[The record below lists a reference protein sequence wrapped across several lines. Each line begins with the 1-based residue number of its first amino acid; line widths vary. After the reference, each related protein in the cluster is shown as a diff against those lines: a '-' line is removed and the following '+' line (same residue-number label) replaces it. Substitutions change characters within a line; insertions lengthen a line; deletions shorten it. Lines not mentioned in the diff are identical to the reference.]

1 MPSRSSLSLLVIL
14 PLLFATGCLH
24 RPSSAVVVTGTLSGE
39 IVWEGEV
46 QLGGDVILAP
56 GGHLT
61 ILPGTT
67 VRFLPAEGFPAGL
80 SEHPYFSGSELI
92 IQGKLTAIGTA
103 TAPISFRAAD
113 DAAPAGSWG
122 AINFEGGAEGLFV
135 HCILRQADSAIH
147 SRESSVYIEESLLEE
162 NLAGIRFNSSVML
175 IERNL
180 LRGNTTAIRF
190 HFGEPVVCNNRF
202 EGNRVNLFITSHPR
216 DYLFENNIFGAPLDY
231 QVVLG
236 EEVPEDVQLS
246 GNYWGRGATDSALVS
261 IFDGRRDP
269 YLGRVLIEPQLTA
282 PAEGGPAWIR

>member
-1 MPSRSSLSLLVIL
+1 MPLRSSLSLLVIV
-14 PLLFATGCLH
+14 PLLFAAGCLH
-24 RPSSAVVVTGTLSGE
+24 RPLSAVVTGTLSGE

-56 GGHLT
+56 GAHLT

-67 VRFLPAEGFPAGL
+67 VRFLPAEGFPGAL

-92 IQGKLTAIGTA
+92 VQGKLTAIGTA
-103 TAPISFRAAD
+103 AAPISFRASD
-113 DAAPAGSWG
+113 DSAPAGSWG
-122 AINFEGGAEGLFV
+122 AINFEGGAEGIFD

-147 SRESSVYIEESLLEE
+147 SRESSIYIKESLLEE
-162 NLAGIRFNSSVML
+162 NLVGIRFNSSVML

-180 LRGNTTAIRF
+180 LRGNTTGIRF

-202 EGNRVNLFITSHPR
+202 EGNRVHLFITAHPR
-216 DYLFENNIFGAPLDY
+216 DYLFESNFFGAPLDY

-246 GNYWGRGATDSALVS
+246 GNYWGRGATDSALVP
-261 IFDGRRDP
+261 IFDGRRDS

-282 PAEGGPAWIR
+282 PPAEGGPTWIR